1 LRHVDKKQQQRQDW
15 NKNTTASKTNKTL
28 TNGNSAIDIEEGIK
42 IVSQDSIDKIRQA
55 GGESFNFNFKTKQQ
69 VAASK
74 PYLPL
79 KQQAP
84 QPPSALPPPTTISA
98 PQPVPPIVPP
108 TPPPKIDT
116 IDNSSS
122 GPRDPPPPPAQVPVG
137 IIKPIAR
144 AVKDEP
150 INKKQQIAVEQ
161 KTRQTIPTVAP
172 PSVPPPAVPA
182 PSVPPPPP
190 TIMQSTTPNVKPR
203 AESPT
208 TTLNNLI
215 NLTKQNNVVTKNS
228 VKLQSENSS
237 TGNNKKE
244 VILIDKPQ
252 LKKEVV
258 EVETPPLPQQQ
269 PLEPILK
276 VQSKGVFASNKIV
289 TFAEDIDEKRFDN
302 ITAVTK
308 DNSDEGIDYD
318 EDVDA
323 MKSNYRD
330 SWKKRQDAET
340 KNTMVF
346 NFLNS
351 QKDVTHIE
359 NDGLD
364 LSKRKKKKHLQQLAK
379 ESGVV
384 ILRNGG
390 LDHED
395 DDEGV
400 DEEVE
405 SDSDS
410 GLGGSVPPCSVTF
423 IGANVSTG
431 KSSMRSKSRDK
442 KRNITFS
449 ESLTQVFEYPS
460 FESSVST
467 TEETDNTKTKSG
479 ITTNKNPLGSF
490 GGLGSYTPSKM
501 ADTPFQLGVTRTV
514 PHASSNKQTNND
526 NTKLPNINGNNAME
540 TEEVLRPTEDAISWS
555 GSSSSSDMLF

>member
-1 LRHVDKKQQQRQDW
+1 M
-15 NKNTTASKTNKTL
+15 
-28 TNGNSAIDIEEGIK
+28 
-42 IVSQDSIDKIRQA
+42 
-55 GGESFNFNFKTKQQ
+55 
-69 VAASK
+69 
-74 PYLPL
+74 PL

-84 QPPSALPPPTTISA
+84 QPPTALPPPTTISA

-258 EVETPPLPQQQ
+258 EVEPPPLPQQQ

-364 LSKRKKKKHLQQLAK
+364 LSKRKKKQHLRQLAK
-379 ESGVV
+379 
-384 ILRNGG
+384 
-390 LDHED
+390 
-395 DDEGV
+395 
-400 DEEVE
+400 
-405 SDSDS
+405 
-410 GLGGSVPPCSVTF
+410 
-423 IGANVSTG
+423 VS
-431 KSSMRSKSRDK
+431 
-442 KRNITFS
+442 
-449 ESLTQVFEYPS
+449 
-460 FESSVST
+460 
-467 TEETDNTKTKSG
+467 
-479 ITTNKNPLGSF
+479 
-490 GGLGSYTPSKM
+490 
-501 ADTPFQLGVTRTV
+501 
-514 PHASSNKQTNND
+514 
-526 NTKLPNINGNNAME
+526 
-540 TEEVLRPTEDAISWS
+540 
-555 GSSSSSDMLF
+555 

>member
-1 LRHVDKKQQQRQDW
+1 MGPQLRHVDKKQQQRQDW

-258 EVETPPLPQQQ
+258 EVEHPPQPQQQ

-379 ESGVV
+379 
-384 ILRNGG
+384 
-390 LDHED
+390 
-395 DDEGV
+395 
-400 DEEVE
+400 
-405 SDSDS
+405 
-410 GLGGSVPPCSVTF
+410 
-423 IGANVSTG
+423 
-431 KSSMRSKSRDK
+431 
-442 KRNITFS
+442 
-449 ESLTQVFEYPS
+449 
-460 FESSVST
+460 
-467 TEETDNTKTKSG
+467 
-479 ITTNKNPLGSF
+479 
-490 GGLGSYTPSKM
+490 
-501 ADTPFQLGVTRTV
+501 FQN
-514 PHASSNKQTNND
+514 S
-526 NTKLPNINGNNAME
+526 
-540 TEEVLRPTEDAISWS
+540 ISWFIRDPLKNHQLS
-555 GSSSSSDMLF
+555 PPGDNRNV

>member
-1 LRHVDKKQQQRQDW
+1 M
-15 NKNTTASKTNKTL
+15 
-28 TNGNSAIDIEEGIK
+28 
-42 IVSQDSIDKIRQA
+42 
-55 GGESFNFNFKTKQQ
+55 
-69 VAASK
+69 
-74 PYLPL
+74 PL

-228 VKLQSENSS
+228 VKLQSENNS

-258 EVETPPLPQQQ
+258 EVEPPPLPQQQ

-302 ITAVTK
+302 IIAVTK

-379 ESGVV
+379 VG
-384 ILRNGG
+384 
-390 LDHED
+390 
-395 DDEGV
+395 
-400 DEEVE
+400 
-405 SDSDS
+405 
-410 GLGGSVPPCSVTF
+410 
-423 IGANVSTG
+423 
-431 KSSMRSKSRDK
+431 
-442 KRNITFS
+442 
-449 ESLTQVFEYPS
+449 
-460 FESSVST
+460 
-467 TEETDNTKTKSG
+467 
-479 ITTNKNPLGSF
+479 
-490 GGLGSYTPSKM
+490 
-501 ADTPFQLGVTRTV
+501 
-514 PHASSNKQTNND
+514 
-526 NTKLPNINGNNAME
+526 
-540 TEEVLRPTEDAISWS
+540 
-555 GSSSSSDMLF
+555 

>member
-1 LRHVDKKQQQRQDW
+1 M
-15 NKNTTASKTNKTL
+15 
-28 TNGNSAIDIEEGIK
+28 
-42 IVSQDSIDKIRQA
+42 
-55 GGESFNFNFKTKQQ
+55 
-69 VAASK
+69 
-74 PYLPL
+74 PL

-122 GPRDPPPPPAQVPVG
+122 GLRDPPPPPAQVPVG

-172 PSVPPPAVPA
+172 PSAPPPAVPA

-252 LKKEVV
+252 LKKEVT
-258 EVETPPLPQQQ
+258 EVEPPPLPQQQ

-308 DNSDEGIDYD
+308 DNSDEGIEYD

-379 ESGVV
+379 VG
-384 ILRNGG
+384 
-390 LDHED
+390 
-395 DDEGV
+395 
-400 DEEVE
+400 
-405 SDSDS
+405 
-410 GLGGSVPPCSVTF
+410 
-423 IGANVSTG
+423 
-431 KSSMRSKSRDK
+431 
-442 KRNITFS
+442 
-449 ESLTQVFEYPS
+449 
-460 FESSVST
+460 
-467 TEETDNTKTKSG
+467 
-479 ITTNKNPLGSF
+479 
-490 GGLGSYTPSKM
+490 
-501 ADTPFQLGVTRTV
+501 
-514 PHASSNKQTNND
+514 
-526 NTKLPNINGNNAME
+526 
-540 TEEVLRPTEDAISWS
+540 
-555 GSSSSSDMLF
+555 

>member
-1 LRHVDKKQQQRQDW
+1 M
-15 NKNTTASKTNKTL
+15 
-28 TNGNSAIDIEEGIK
+28 
-42 IVSQDSIDKIRQA
+42 
-55 GGESFNFNFKTKQQ
+55 
-69 VAASK
+69 
-74 PYLPL
+74 PL

-122 GPRDPPPPPAQVPVG
+122 GTRDPPPPPAQVPVG

-258 EVETPPLPQQQ
+258 EVEPPPLPQQQ

-379 ESGVV
+379 VG
-384 ILRNGG
+384 
-390 LDHED
+390 
-395 DDEGV
+395 
-400 DEEVE
+400 
-405 SDSDS
+405 
-410 GLGGSVPPCSVTF
+410 
-423 IGANVSTG
+423 
-431 KSSMRSKSRDK
+431 
-442 KRNITFS
+442 
-449 ESLTQVFEYPS
+449 
-460 FESSVST
+460 
-467 TEETDNTKTKSG
+467 
-479 ITTNKNPLGSF
+479 
-490 GGLGSYTPSKM
+490 
-501 ADTPFQLGVTRTV
+501 
-514 PHASSNKQTNND
+514 
-526 NTKLPNINGNNAME
+526 
-540 TEEVLRPTEDAISWS
+540 
-555 GSSSSSDMLF
+555 

>member
-1 LRHVDKKQQQRQDW
+1 M
-15 NKNTTASKTNKTL
+15 
-28 TNGNSAIDIEEGIK
+28 
-42 IVSQDSIDKIRQA
+42 
-55 GGESFNFNFKTKQQ
+55 
-69 VAASK
+69 
-74 PYLPL
+74 PL

-84 QPPSALPPPTTISA
+84 QPPTALPPPTTISA

-228 VKLQSENSS
+228 VKLRSENSS

-379 ESGVV
+379 VG
-384 ILRNGG
+384 
-390 LDHED
+390 
-395 DDEGV
+395 
-400 DEEVE
+400 
-405 SDSDS
+405 
-410 GLGGSVPPCSVTF
+410 
-423 IGANVSTG
+423 
-431 KSSMRSKSRDK
+431 
-442 KRNITFS
+442 
-449 ESLTQVFEYPS
+449 
-460 FESSVST
+460 
-467 TEETDNTKTKSG
+467 
-479 ITTNKNPLGSF
+479 
-490 GGLGSYTPSKM
+490 
-501 ADTPFQLGVTRTV
+501 
-514 PHASSNKQTNND
+514 
-526 NTKLPNINGNNAME
+526 
-540 TEEVLRPTEDAISWS
+540 
-555 GSSSSSDMLF
+555 

>member
-1 LRHVDKKQQQRQDW
+1 MG
-15 NKNTTASKTNKTL
+15 A
-28 TNGNSAIDIEEGIK
+28 
-42 IVSQDSIDKIRQA
+42 
-55 GGESFNFNFKTKQQ
+55 
-69 VAASK
+69 
-74 PYLPL
+74 PL
-79 KQQAP
+79 
-84 QPPSALPPPTTISA
+84 
-98 PQPVPPIVPP
+98 
-108 TPPPKIDT
+108 
-116 IDNSSS
+116 
-122 GPRDPPPPPAQVPVG
+122 
-137 IIKPIAR
+137 
-144 AVKDEP
+144 
-150 INKKQQIAVEQ
+150 
-161 KTRQTIPTVAP
+161 
-172 PSVPPPAVPA
+172 
-182 PSVPPPPP
+182 VPPPPP

-252 LKKEVV
+252 LKKEDV
-258 EVETPPLPQQQ
+258 EVEPPPLPQQQ

-364 LSKRKKKKHLQQLAK
+364 LSKRKKKQQLAK

-384 ILRNGG
+384 ILRN
-390 LDHED
+390 LETSTQDED
-395 DDEGV
+395 EDEGV
-400 DEEVE
+400 DEVV

-431 KSSMRSKSRDK
+431 KSSMRLSKPRDFK

-449 ESLTQVFEYPS
+449 ESLTQVFEYS
-460 FESSVST
+460 EDSSVNDQSANDAST
-467 TEETDNTKTKSG
+467 TGKLG
-479 ITTNKNPLGSF
+479 ITSSKNALGSF

-501 ADTPFQLGVTRTV
+501 KDANSFQLGVSRTV
-514 PHASSNKQTNND
+514 PHSTS
-526 NTKLPNINGNNAME
+526 TKS
-540 TEEVLRPTEDAISWS
+540 T
-555 GSSSSSDMLF
+555 

>member
-1 LRHVDKKQQQRQDW
+1 M
-15 NKNTTASKTNKTL
+15 
-28 TNGNSAIDIEEGIK
+28 
-42 IVSQDSIDKIRQA
+42 
-55 GGESFNFNFKTKQQ
+55 
-69 VAASK
+69 
-74 PYLPL
+74 PL

-228 VKLQSENSS
+228 VKLQSENNS

-258 EVETPPLPQQQ
+258 EVEPPPLPQQQ

-379 ESGVV
+379 VG
-384 ILRNGG
+384 
-390 LDHED
+390 
-395 DDEGV
+395 
-400 DEEVE
+400 
-405 SDSDS
+405 
-410 GLGGSVPPCSVTF
+410 
-423 IGANVSTG
+423 
-431 KSSMRSKSRDK
+431 
-442 KRNITFS
+442 
-449 ESLTQVFEYPS
+449 
-460 FESSVST
+460 
-467 TEETDNTKTKSG
+467 
-479 ITTNKNPLGSF
+479 
-490 GGLGSYTPSKM
+490 
-501 ADTPFQLGVTRTV
+501 
-514 PHASSNKQTNND
+514 
-526 NTKLPNINGNNAME
+526 
-540 TEEVLRPTEDAISWS
+540 
-555 GSSSSSDMLF
+555 